1 MTSLAQALWEA
12 RVAGRP
18 LAVTPAEKPQDE
30 AEGYRLQAD
39 MIARAG
45 GALRG
50 WKLGATSTVSQV
62 NLKTA
67 QPFYGPLI
75 DRFCH
80 DKGAVVPAP
89 AAFTPGIEVEFALE
103 LGSDV
108 APRAKPY
115 TGSELGDAV
124 AAVIPALEFAGSRVA
139 GGIPAA
145 GICTLIADCG
155 GNVAFVAGPRVTDW
169 RRFDLAGHACRLRV
183 NGVDKVAGSGA
194 AALGHPLDALA
205 WFVNAMGKAGQ
216 GMKNGWVI
224 STGTCTGFVPV
235 QPGDR
240 LEGDFGD
247 LGRVSAT
254 VA

>member
-1 MTSLAQALWEA
+1 MTGLARALWDA
-12 RVAGRP
+12 RVAGRAIA
-18 LAVTPAEKPQDE
+18 LTPAEKPQSE
-30 AEGYRLQAD
+30 ADGYRLQAE
-39 MIARAG
+39 MIALASS
-45 GALRG
+45 ALRG
-50 WKLGATSTVSQV
+50 WKLGATSAVAQA

-80 DKGAVVPAP
+80 GNAASVPAP

-103 LGSDV
+103 LGGDI
-108 APRAKPY
+108 APRARPY
-115 TGSELGDAV
+115 SGKELDDAV
-124 AAVIPALEFAGSRVA
+124 AAVIPALEFAGSRAA

-145 GICTLIADCG
+145 GVCTLIADSG

-169 RRFDLAGHACRLRV
+169 RRFDLAVQACRLRV
-183 NGVDKVAGSGA
+183 NGEEKAAGTGA
-194 AALGHPLDALA
+194 LALGHPLEALA
-205 WFVNAMGKAGQ
+205 WFINTMGKAGQ
-216 GMKNGWVI
+216 TMKKGWVI

-235 QPGDR
+235 RSGDR